1 MCCVCLFVCC
11 VLCVVCVCV
20 VCVFVVVYTYDIHA
34 PDIDLSEYKVVV
46 HDIIKLN
53 NLHISYMQKKTY
65 M

>member
-1 MCCVCLFVCC
+1 